1 MVDTFIYPRTIA
13 IRRAKTVAESTGT
26 GDTIGYAGYSGVED
40 SPSSDNGYDT
50 LFTGIPASIQ
60 AAATGQKRVGELPGN
75 AFSQPTW
82 RIFIPLES
90 LAQYSVRD
98 RDIIEDDE
106 GYRYLVGQAYWDSLG
121 YQLRCIRLES

>member
-1 MVDTFIYPRTIA
+1 MVDTFIYPRLIE
-13 IRRAKTVAESTGT
+13 IRRPKTVADTTGT

-40 SPSSDNGYDT
+40 SPSSDSGYTT

-82 RIFIPLES
+82 RIYIPLES

-98 RDIIEDDE
+98 RDIVVDDE
-106 GYRYLVGQAYWDSLG
+106 EYRYLVGQAYWDSLG
-121 YQLRCIRLES
+121 YRLTCIRLEA